1 MKELDLNGVIVE
13 LVKQFAQPV
22 FTKSKEFSKNVA
34 DKLEVKLNLS
44 LRKYLAANYERY
56 SKTKTLLYR
65 GAPVELRDFY
75 VRTNLKFGNKL
86 VEESAF
92 INEIKKNKRITV
104 LGTAGSGKSTFCKSV
119 FVELIEKPCG
129 VFPIF
134 IELRHLNTE
143 AECSLKDYVLK
154 MLSVFEPDFSTV
166 HLEELLRLGKILL
179 IFDGF
184 DEINN
189 NKREVYEAE
198 LIALATKYR
207 QILILVSSRPDYRFN
222 SWEGFYQ
229 YDVLPLDKE
238 KARELVERLDYDK
251 QVKGK
256 FLEVLDADLYD
267 RHRSFAENPLLL
279 TMMLLTYE
287 QIAEIPNKIHLFYE
301 QAFLTLFNKHDS
313 LKSLYKRQSWSGL
326 PLDEFKKI
334 LSAFSVLSYTDKKY
348 SFSEASVISYISTA
362 SEIFSIELVPE
373 LFLKDLLDNVC
384 MLQRDGVNLTFTH
397 RSFQEYFTALFLLN
411 YVSDNKYELID
422 RVAFANDRDDVLP
435 MVFDM
440 SRDMLEQEWIVPR
453 LEKLMKIVF
462 SCPDT
467 PEGRI
472 SYLKQCYDSIRW
484 RGDDSLQWPVGL
496 GASRNNHWALFLVAL
511 FQFYRADLIQYTNI
525 HFAELDATDEEL
537 IDSLKP
543 HQTSVAIGK
552 YKSSKQIL
560 ILGNSL
566 LVLKVHV
573 RMKFLKGK
581 LEALKA
587 QYKKKQK
594 DLSLLLLGK

>member
-13 LVKQFAQPV
+13 LVKQFAQPI

-75 VRTNLKFGNKL
+75 VRTNLKFGKKP
-86 VEESAF
+86 VEESVF
-92 INEIKKNKRITV
+92 IDEIKKNKRITV

-129 VFPIF
+129 IFPIF

-143 AECSLKDYVLK
+143 AECSLKDYILK
-154 MLSVFEPDFSTV
+154 MLSVFEPDFSAV
-166 HLEELLRLGKILL
+166 QLEELLKLGKILL

-238 KARELVERLDYDK
+238 KARELVERLDYDE
-251 QVKGK
+251 QVKEK

-334 LSAFSVLSYTDKKY
+334 LSAFSVLSYSDRKY
-348 SFSEASVISYISTA
+348 SFSEASVLAYISTA
-362 SEIFSIELVPE
+362 SEIFGIKVVPD

-397 RSFQEYFTALFLLN
+397 RSFQEYFTALFLLS
-411 YVSDNKYELID
+411 YVSNNKYELID

-440 SRDMLEQEWIVPR
+440 SRDMLEQEWIIPR
-453 LEKLMKIVF
+453 LEKLVEIVF
-462 SCPDT
+462 SYPDT

-472 SYLKQCYDSIRW
+472 NYLKQFYDSIRW
-484 RGDDSLQWPVGL
+484 RGDDNLQWPVGL
-496 GASRNNHWALFLVAL
+496 GASRNKQWAFFLVAL
-511 FQFYRADLIQYTNI
+511 FQFYRSELTQYTSI
-525 HFAELDATDEEL
+525 HFTALDATDEEL
-537 IDSLKP
+537 INSLKP

-552 YKSSKQIL
+552 YRSSKQIL

-581 LEALKA
+581 LEMLKA
-587 QYKKKQK
+587 QYEKKQK